1 MGKISRIFSG
11 IMVPLITVLAALATA
26 GCIRNDIP
34 YPRINAAITAL
45 EVDGASAVNI
55 NSEERTVEIV
65 LEETTDLRNVSIRSI
80 EFNDK
85 SVKASWDVTG
95 TRDLT
100 NPLKLTLTTFDDDYV
115 WEIHAVQSIKRYF
128 TVSGQVGD
136 TWIDEVNYRA
146 ITQVSSSIDREKLSI
161 TSLKLG
167 PEGITTYS
175 PDPAKLHDFT
185 NGQEITVKYHDL
197 SQVWHLYVEQTETV
211 VQFTGVDAWT
221 KVVWLKASGIA
232 GRDNGFRYRKRGT
245 LAWTEA
251 ESVTSDG
258 GSFRAAV
265 NGLEPLTDYECIAY
279 SGDDETEIRE
289 FRTEAEVQV
298 PNGGFETFSNVESDK
313 FCSFYNPQSPDPALQ
328 TKWWGSGNRGSTTVG
343 SSYAITVPEAGDRHE
358 GNYSVKLASAYV
370 VIKFAA
376 GNIFSGEYYK
386 TVGTSGGIIHLGR
399 PFTQRPQKV
408 TVWLKYKSGI
418 IPEKCFNGKPDG
430 DNVKVG
436 DNDRGVVWVALGD
449 WDYHKYG
456 GDEQSPLEINT
467 LEKSSFFDPKGE
479 NVIAYGNFV
488 TAKDINEWTKVEI
501 PLEYSS
507 TSRKPTHI
515 VISAAASMLGD
526 YFTGSPDSVMW
537 LDDVRLEY

>member
-1 MGKISRIFSG
+1 
-11 IMVPLITVLAALATA
+11 MVPLSIAVTAVLLQ

-34 YPRINAAITAL
+34 YPQIKAAIVSL
-45 EVDGASAVNI
+45 EVEGAESVSI
-55 NSEERTVEIV
+55 NSDERTVDIV
-65 LEETTDLRNVSIRSI
+65 LDELTDMRNVKISSI

-85 SVKASWDVTG
+85 AVKPSWDITG

-100 NPLKLTLTTFDDDYV
+100 NPIKLTLTTFNDYI
-115 WEIHAVQSIKRYF
+115 WEIRASQTIERYF

-136 TWIDEVNYRA
+136 TKIDDVNHRA
-146 ITQVSSSIDREKLSI
+146 ITQVSSSVDRERLDI
-161 TSLKLG
+161 TSIKLG

-175 PDPAKLHDFT
+175 PDPSTLHDFT
-185 NGQEITVKYHDL
+185 NGQEVAVRYHDL
-197 SQVWHLYVEQTETV
+197 TQVWHLYVEQTETV

-221 KVVWLKASGIA
+221 KVVWLKASGVA
-232 GRDNGFRYRKRGT
+232 GRENGFRYRKKGT

-251 ESVTSDG
+251 PDVTEEG

-265 NGLEPLTDYECIAY
+265 NGLYPLTDYECLAY
-279 SGDDETEIRE
+279 SGADETEIRE
-289 FRTEAEVQV
+289 FTTEGEGQI
-298 PNGGFETFSNVESDK
+298 PNSGFETFSNWESDK
-313 FCSFYNPQSPDPALQ
+313 YCSFYDPASSDPRLQ
-328 TKWWGSGNRGSTTVG
+328 IKWWGSGNKGSTTVG
-343 SSYAITVPEAGDRHE
+343 SSYAITIPEKGDCHE

-399 PFTQRPQKV
+399 PFAQRPQKI
-408 TVWLKYKSGI
+408 TAWIKYKSGV

-430 DNVKVG
+430 DDVKVG
-436 DNDRGVVWVALGD
+436 DQDRGIVWAALGT

-456 GDEQSPLEINT
+456 GDEQCPLEIST
-467 LEKSSFFDPKGE
+467 LDKSTFFDPQGPD
-479 NVIAYGNFV
+479 VVAYGNFI
-488 TAKDINEWTKVEI
+488 TAENLNEWTKIEI

-526 YFTGSPDSVMW
+526 YFTGSPDSILW
-537 LDDVRLEY
+537 IDDIQLEY

>member
-1 MGKISRIFSG
+1 
-11 IMVPLITVLAALATA
+11 MVPLITVLAALATA

-65 LEETTDLRNVSIRSI
+65 LEETTDLRNVGIRSI

-221 KVVWLKASGIA
+221 KVVWLKACGLCA
-232 GRDNGFRYRKRGT
+232 FRKARR
-245 LAWTEA
+245 W
-251 ESVTSDG
+251 
-258 GSFRAAV
+258 
-265 NGLEPLTDYECIAY
+265 
-279 SGDDETEIRE
+279 
-289 FRTEAEVQV
+289 
-298 PNGGFETFSNVESDK
+298 
-313 FCSFYNPQSPDPALQ
+313 
-328 TKWWGSGNRGSTTVG
+328 
-343 SSYAITVPEAGDRHE
+343 
-358 GNYSVKLASAYV
+358 
-370 VIKFAA
+370 
-376 GNIFSGEYYK
+376 
-386 TVGTSGGIIHLGR
+386 
-399 PFTQRPQKV
+399 
-408 TVWLKYKSGI
+408 
-418 IPEKCFNGKPDG
+418 
-430 DNVKVG
+430 
-436 DNDRGVVWVALGD
+436 
-449 WDYHKYG
+449 
-456 GDEQSPLEINT
+456 
-467 LEKSSFFDPKGE
+467 
-479 NVIAYGNFV
+479 
-488 TAKDINEWTKVEI
+488 
-501 PLEYSS
+501 
-507 TSRKPTHI
+507 
-515 VISAAASMLGD
+515 
-526 YFTGSPDSVMW
+526 
-537 LDDVRLEY
+537 